1 MKKSPSIL
9 AFAVAAAVASQ
20 VATGQDQADSP
31 EAKLEEIVVT
41 ARLRAERLQDVPA
54 SIAAFDETSIERAQL
69 NTLDKLSFQVPSLA
83 ASDPFGR
90 NNLSIAM
97 RGIGLAGIGDEL
109 PVGLFVDGVYI
120 AGRSSGNLLIT
131 DVERIEVAR
140 GPQSAL
146 YGRNTFAGA
155 VNFVTR
161 KPSNDTRGFLEG
173 SAGTKD
179 RYEIRGDVSGPL
191 IADRLYGQ
199 IGGVWR
205 DWGGYFDNA
214 ALGGRPQSPEDER
227 PEQQVAFHAHR

>member
-1 MKKSPSIL
+1 MTQSSSVLALAVIALSAPSL
-9 AFAVAAAVASQ
+9 AQQQSQ
-20 VATGQDQADSP
+20 GESP

-54 SIAAFDETSIERAQL
+54 SIAAFDETTIERAQL

-97 RGIGLAGIGDEL
+97 RGVGLAGIGDEL
-109 PVGLFVDGVYI
+109 PVGLFVDGVYV

-161 KPSNDTRGFLEG
+161 KPSDC
-173 SAGTKD
+173 
-179 RYEIRGDVSGPL
+179 
-191 IADRLYGQ
+191 
-199 IGGVWR
+199 
-205 DWGGYFDNA
+205 
-214 ALGGRPQSPEDER
+214 
-227 PEQQVAFHAHR
+227 